1 MKPATYLK
9 KVGPYSLIREI
20 GQGSF
25 ARVFRGKLDGRQE
38 DVAIKMI
45 SKQNVRNES
54 MSMIEKEIEILRQ
67 LDHPNIIKLIDFKRT
82 QNHYYLVFEYCENG
96 DLDAYI
102 RKYSPNGKLP
112 EEEVRR
118 IVQQLAQALQQMY
131 KLRIVHRDLKL
142 ANILVSKN
150 FQIKLAD
157 FGFAKYMEEDQYLT
171 SYCGTPLTMAPEILQ
186 RKQYNE
192 KCDVWSVGVIIYQMI
207 YGRSPFVPP
216 KGGNIN
222 DLIAIIN
229 KGDLQFPEISTISIK
244 LKELLIQMLQQDF
257 KKRISFRDF
266 FEHIW
271 LQGEVKADYIQSIKQ
286 DLQEN
291 SCEIMPIIHH
301 KASEDI
307 QEEEIFNNERDD
319 STNEVLKDQQLKY
332 IGYQLQKQAIGYLD
346 LMFEEIYKVKQL
358 CDKIQNTKIQ
368 FQFLK
373 NKLIS
378 LSLAIR
384 IYEAFLLKQ
393 VNEFMKE
400 QIVVLHTPSSNS
412 SLISLQMK
420 RPFQTHQIM
429 LQKEII
435 ELKNYFKENQMII
448 NQFEQCG
455 YCIADNIF
463 DEILELLMNLIEHQQ
478 LIDQNIFTQLLQLL
492 YSFIQSPP
500 QLLQVELYMKLQ
512 TGNDMNYYWHLFKLV
527 RVNQKYIAD
536 SIENQIVCENY
547 EFDKKLQFE
556 WKLVKDDSEET
567 QVSFN
572 KEEIDKLQ
580 DLLKEEYTK
589 RDIRQQIQ

>member
-1 MKPATYLK
+1 MKPASYLK

-20 GQGSF
+20 GSGSF
-25 ARVFRGKLDGRQE
+25 ARVFRGKMDGRQE

-118 IVQQLAQALQQMY
+118 IVQQLALALQQMY

-157 FGFAKYMEEDQYLT
+157 FGFAKYMEDDQYLT

-207 YGRSPFVPP
+207 YGKSPFIPP

-229 KGDLQFPEISTISIK
+229 KGDLQFPDSSITPK
-244 LKELLIQMLQQDF
+244 LKELLLQMLQQDF
-257 KKRISFRDF
+257 KRRISFRDF
-266 FEHIW
+266 FEHSW

-286 DLQEN
+286 DIQEN
-291 SCEIMPIIHH
+291 VSEITPVAHH
-301 KASEDI
+301 KVSEDI
-307 QEEEIFNNERDD
+307 QDEEIFNDKDD
-319 STNEVLKDQQLKY
+319 STNEVFKDLQLKY
-332 IGYQLQKQAIGYLD
+332 IGYQLQKQALSYLD
-346 LMFEEIYKVKQL
+346 LMFEEINKIKSL
-358 CDKIQNTKIQ
+358 CEKIQNYKLN
-368 FQFLK
+368 FQFLQ
-373 NKLIS
+373 NRLLS

-384 IYEAFLLKQ
+384 IYEAFLIKQ

-400 QIVVLHTPSSNS
+400 QIVVLHTSSSNS

-420 RPFQTHQIM
+420 RPFVAHQITM
-429 LQKEII
+429 QKEII
-435 ELKNYFKENQMII
+435 EIKNYFKDNQMIM

-478 LIDQNIFTQLLQLL
+478 YIDQDIFTQLIQLL
-492 YSFIQSPP
+492 YSFNQSQP

-536 SIENQIVCENY
+536 SIENQVVCENND
-547 EFDKKLQFE
+547 FDKKLQFE
-556 WKLVKDDSEET
+556 WKLVKDDTEEA
-567 QVSFN
+567 QVSFT

-580 DLLKEEYTK
+580 DLLKEEYSK
-589 RDIRQQIQ
+589 RDMRQQIQ

>member
-1 MKPATYLK
+1 MKPACYLK

-20 GQGSF
+20 GSGSF
-25 ARVFRGKLDGRQE
+25 ARVFRGKMDGRQE

-102 RKYSPNGKLP
+102 RKYSPNGILP

-118 IVQQLAQALQQMY
+118 IVQQLALALQQMY

-157 FGFAKYMEEDQYLT
+157 FGFAKYMEDDQYLT

-207 YGRSPFVPP
+207 YGKSPFIPP

-229 KGDLQFPEISTISIK
+229 KGDLQFPDLLITTK
-244 LKELLIQMLQQDF
+244 LKELLLQMLQQDF

-266 FEHIW
+266 FEHSW

-286 DLQEN
+286 DIQEN
-291 SCEIMPIIHH
+291 LTEVTPVTHH
-301 KASEDI
+301 KVSEDI
-307 QEEEIFNNERDD
+307 QDEEIFNDKDD
-319 STNEVLKDQQLKY
+319 STNEVFKDLQLKY
-332 IGYQLQKQAIGYLD
+332 IGYQLQKQALSYLD
-346 LMFEEIYKVKQL
+346 LMFEEINKIKSL
-358 CDKIQNTKIQ
+358 CDKLQNYKVN
-368 FQFLK
+368 FQFLQ
-373 NKLIS
+373 NRLLS

-384 IYEAFLLKQ
+384 IYEAFLIKQ

-400 QIVVLHTPSSNS
+400 QIVVLHTSSSNS

-420 RPFQTHQIM
+420 RPFVAHQITM
-429 LQKEII
+429 QKEII
-435 ELKNYFKENQMII
+435 EIKNYFKDNQMIM

-478 LIDQNIFTQLLQLL
+478 YIDQDIFTQLIQLL
-492 YSFIQSPP
+492 YSFNYSQP

-527 RVNQKYIAD
+527 RVNQKHIAD
-536 SIENQIVCENY
+536 SIENQIVCENNDL
-547 EFDKKLQFE
+547 DKKLQFE
-556 WKLVKDDSEET
+556 WRLVKDDSEEA
-567 QVSFN
+567 QVSFT

>member
-1 MKPATYLK
+1 MKPASYLK

-20 GQGSF
+20 GSGSF
-25 ARVFRGKLDGRQE
+25 ARVFRGKMDGRQE

-118 IVQQLAQALQQMY
+118 IVQQLALALQQMY

-157 FGFAKYMEEDQYLT
+157 FGFAKYMEDDQYLT

-207 YGRSPFVPP
+207 YGKSPFIPP

-229 KGDLQFPEISTISIK
+229 KGDLQFPDSSITPK
-244 LKELLIQMLQQDF
+244 LKELLLQMLQQDF
-257 KKRISFRDF
+257 KRRISFRDF
-266 FEHIW
+266 FEHSW

-286 DLQEN
+286 DIQEN
-291 SCEIMPIIHH
+291 VSEITPVAHH
-301 KASEDI
+301 KVSEDI
-307 QEEEIFNNERDD
+307 QDEEIFNDKDD
-319 STNEVLKDQQLKY
+319 STNEVFKDLQLKY
-332 IGYQLQKQAIGYLD
+332 IGYQLQKQALSYLD
-346 LMFEEIYKVKQL
+346 LMFEEINKIKLL
-358 CDKIQNTKIQ
+358 CEKIQNYKLN
-368 FQFLK
+368 FQFLQ
-373 NKLIS
+373 NRLLS

-384 IYEAFLLKQ
+384 IYEAFLIKQ

-400 QIVVLHTPSSNS
+400 QIVVLHTSSSNS

-420 RPFQTHQIM
+420 RPFVAHQITM
-429 LQKEII
+429 QKEII
-435 ELKNYFKENQMII
+435 EIKNYFKDNQMIM

-478 LIDQNIFTQLLQLL
+478 YIDQDIFTQLIQLL
-492 YSFIQSPP
+492 YSFNQSQP

-536 SIENQIVCENY
+536 SIENQVVCENND
-547 EFDKKLQFE
+547 FDKKLQFE
-556 WKLVKDDSEET
+556 WKLVKDDTEEA
-567 QVSFN
+567 QVSFT

-580 DLLKEEYTK
+580 DLLKEEYSK

>member
-1 MKPATYLK
+1 MKPASYLK

-20 GQGSF
+20 GSGSF
-25 ARVFRGKLDGRQE
+25 ARVFRGKIDGRQE

-118 IVQQLAQALQQMY
+118 IVQQLALALQQMY

-157 FGFAKYMEEDQYLT
+157 FGFAKYMEDDQYLT

-207 YGRSPFVPP
+207 YGKSPFIPP

-229 KGDLQFPEISTISIK
+229 KGDLQFPDSSITPK
-244 LKELLIQMLQQDF
+244 LKELLLQMLQQDF
-257 KKRISFRDF
+257 KRRISFRDF
-266 FEHIW
+266 FEHSW

-286 DLQEN
+286 DIQEN
-291 SCEIMPIIHH
+291 VSEITPVAHH
-301 KASEDI
+301 KVSEDI
-307 QEEEIFNNERDD
+307 QDEEIFNDKDD
-319 STNEVLKDQQLKY
+319 STNEVFKDLQLKY
-332 IGYQLQKQAIGYLD
+332 IGYQLQKQALSYLD
-346 LMFEEIYKVKQL
+346 LMFEEINKIKLL
-358 CDKIQNTKIQ
+358 CEKIQNYKLN
-368 FQFLK
+368 FQFLQ
-373 NKLIS
+373 NRLLS

-384 IYEAFLLKQ
+384 IYEAFLIKQ

-400 QIVVLHTPSSNS
+400 QIVVLHTSSSNS

-420 RPFQTHQIM
+420 RPFVAHQITM
-429 LQKEII
+429 QKEII
-435 ELKNYFKENQMII
+435 EIKNYFKDNQMIM

-478 LIDQNIFTQLLQLL
+478 YIDQDIFTQLIQLL
-492 YSFIQSPP
+492 YSFNQSQP

-536 SIENQIVCENY
+536 SIENQVVCENND
-547 EFDKKLQFE
+547 FDKKLQFE
-556 WKLVKDDSEET
+556 WKLVKDDTEEA
-567 QVSFN
+567 QVSFT

-580 DLLKEEYTK
+580 DLLKEEYSK